1 MRILTATP
9 LVVLAGFLAA
19 PSVSQNNNYT
29 LGLLNGRWLNQA
41 SEQERL
47 AYLSGFHDHEGY
59 SWALD
64 IPGPLFRGENAKLL
78 SLPPALFT
86 DG

>member
-29 LGLLNGRWLNQA
+29 LGLLNGRWWNQA
-41 SEQERL
+41 SEQETVV
-47 AYLSGFHDHEGY
+47 E
-59 SWALD
+59 
-64 IPGPLFRGENAKLL
+64 P
-78 SLPPALFT
+78 SL
-86 DG
+86 